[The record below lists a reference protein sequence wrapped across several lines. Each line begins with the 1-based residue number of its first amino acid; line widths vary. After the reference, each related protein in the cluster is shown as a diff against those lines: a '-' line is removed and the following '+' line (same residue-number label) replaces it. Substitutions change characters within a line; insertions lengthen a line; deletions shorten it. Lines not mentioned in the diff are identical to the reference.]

1 MCANVFLYLRLNW
14 VIEIILVMDLKRVVL
29 CYFSDEEDCFPSRSH
44 HSNSENG
51 QNVPGR
57 VSPQTAVGT
66 LLYCECYIPW
76 CAFLIVI
83 CNLKHEV
90 QQGGSKVLFL
100 RQNNAVG
107 PFTKYVRRK
116 AYIHSSYCTPA
127 VLAQSNHS

>member
-76 CAFLIVI
+76 
-83 CNLKHEV
+83 
-90 QQGGSKVLFL
+90 
-100 RQNNAVG
+100 
-107 PFTKYVRRK
+107 
-116 AYIHSSYCTPA
+116 
-127 VLAQSNHS
+127 